1 MKKIQ
6 NSIFLFL
13 LISSLSLFSQEN
25 DFQSWYS
32 FSVKKKVIKKTDF
45 MLKLG
50 VRFRENSSIRYKQ
63 FCDVRFKRKLSK
75 RFSFSTGFRYTDNWN
90 KEKEISNSYR
100 FYTDLSYRNRIIK
113 RLDYSIRNR
122 WQAQGDFYQ
131 YKMSLRQK
139 YSLSYNIRKTKL
151 EPTIATECFLDLDN
165 GLNKLRS
172 TIALSYPITKKLDIA
187 CAYRMEHEFY
197 VNNPENLYILEGKI
211 LYNL

>member
-13 LISSLSLFSQEN
+13 LISSISVFSQEN

-75 RFSFSTGFRYTDNWN
+75 RFSFSTGCET
-90 KEKEISNSYR
+90 
-100 FYTDLSYRNRIIK
+100 
-113 RLDYSIRNR
+113 
-122 WQAQGDFYQ
+122 
-131 YKMSLRQK
+131 
-139 YSLSYNIRKTKL
+139 
-151 EPTIATECFLDLDN
+151 
-165 GLNKLRS
+165 
-172 TIALSYPITKKLDIA
+172 
-187 CAYRMEHEFY
+187 
-197 VNNPENLYILEGKI
+197 
-211 LYNL
+211 